1 MSCLLWRRGQTAP
14 HRPTAGH
21 HNLYFTGEVPAM
33 TASVALPGG
42 AVAAAAR
49 QVSGERSGDR
59 TDREER
65 LREQR
70 IPVKEPAKGEPVMQR
85 GRYLENQSSRSY
97 ATG

>member
-1 MSCLLWRRGQTAP
+1 MSPLAP
-14 HRPTAGH
+14 WPKIPTFSQYFNAK
-21 HNLYFTGEVPAM
+21 NLYFTGEVPAM

-97 ATG
+97 VTG

>member
-1 MSCLLWRRGQTAP
+1 
-14 HRPTAGH
+14 
-21 HNLYFTGEVPAM
+21 M

-42 AVAAAAR
+42 AVAAAAAR
-49 QVSGERSGDR
+49 QVPGERSGER

-85 GRYLENQSSRSY
+85 GRYVENQSPRSY
-97 ATG
+97 VTG